1 MEGQI
6 LCHSTYMKYLEDAIT
21 EKESI
26 LVVDRD
32 WANGGGGG
40 LTANGWCFLL
50 G

>member
-6 LCHSTYMKYLEDAIT
+6 LYNSTYMKYLEDAVT

-32 WANGGGGG
+32 WANAGVGGWGGV
-40 LTANGWCFLL
+40 
-50 G
+50 